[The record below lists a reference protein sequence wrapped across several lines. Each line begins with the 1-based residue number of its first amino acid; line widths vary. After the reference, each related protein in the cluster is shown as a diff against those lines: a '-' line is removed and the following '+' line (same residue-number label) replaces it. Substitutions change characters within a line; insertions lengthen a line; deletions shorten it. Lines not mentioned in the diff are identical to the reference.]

1 MMSQFS
7 ANGQVNQGRP
17 RGCPRGQGRG
27 RGRGQAQPNPHGVIN
42 LDDDPMDHNYHQ
54 AVFQVNPQPPINN
67 QPQAS
72 NHPPPPPVA
81 GPSHVIQHAHIIG
94 GAQANPHVDGLN
106 HGHIARRD
114 NAAGH
119 HHSISAYQNELS
131 QQNHQ
136 NCMAQQMHEF
146 QIDQPMH
153 QPQHRDDKNMSQPEG
168 EEDNDAQMSQN
179 YHQYHQALDRD
190 ERDDFDENQHLNL
203 NPEIEE
209 HLRQID
215 EQEAENLHQHGLPTA
230 HKAYVDPP
238 DHHSLGAMDV
248 ECQHC
253 RALHFDGEKLSDSTW
268 NNKKFGLCCL
278 QGQIKLPL
286 LTDPPRTLHN
296 LLYGQSPLS
305 SKFHDNI

>member
-1 MMSQFS
+1 MSQ
-7 ANGQVNQGRP
+7 
-17 RGCPRGQGRG
+17 
-27 RGRGQAQPNPHGVIN
+27 
-42 LDDDPMDHNYHQ
+42 L
-54 AVFQVNPQPPINN
+54 
-67 QPQAS
+67 
-72 NHPPPPPVA
+72 
-81 GPSHVIQHAHIIG
+81 
-94 GAQANPHVDGLN
+94 
-106 HGHIARRD
+106 
-114 NAAGH
+114 
-119 HHSISAYQNELS
+119 
-131 QQNHQ
+131 
-136 NCMAQQMHEF
+136 
-146 QIDQPMH
+146 
-153 QPQHRDDKNMSQPEG
+153 EG

-203 NPEIEE
+203 NLEIEE

-215 EQEAENLHQHGLPTA
+215 EQEAENLCQHGLPTA

-238 DHHSLGAMDV
+238 DRHSLGAMDV

-286 LTDPPRTLHN
+286 LPDPPRTLCN

-305 SKFHDNI
+305 SKFCDNIQSYNAADAASELRCIQWPLQWHLPNPY